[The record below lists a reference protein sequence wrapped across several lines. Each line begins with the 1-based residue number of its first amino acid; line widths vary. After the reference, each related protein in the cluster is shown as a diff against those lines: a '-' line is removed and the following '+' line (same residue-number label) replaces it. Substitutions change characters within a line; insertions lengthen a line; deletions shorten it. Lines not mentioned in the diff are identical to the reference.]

1 MKKFLVTVQRST
13 MYEVEAESHEAA
25 IDAVCNGDGDE
36 VDDTTMDMYAD
47 ELEGETK

>member
-13 MYEVEAESHEAA
+13 VYEVEAETHDDA
-25 IDAVCNGDGDE
+25 INAVCEGYGDE

-47 ELEGETK
+47 EIKGD